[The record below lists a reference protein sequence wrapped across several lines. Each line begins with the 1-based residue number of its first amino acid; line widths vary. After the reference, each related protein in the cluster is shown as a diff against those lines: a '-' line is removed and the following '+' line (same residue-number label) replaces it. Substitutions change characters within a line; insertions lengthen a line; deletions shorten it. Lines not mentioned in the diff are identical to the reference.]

1 MREHRRAESVKDAM
15 RTSTV
20 FCAAACLLAPLG
32 ALAVGPEGSL
42 ALGASSYR
50 GQPSGYFYARTGIA
64 TDLVT
69 PGFRVL
75 GLASPGTL
83 AYAVAPELRW
93 RIGGIVRLDL
103 AVGAGLGQVFQPDP
117 VLAQHTPLG
126 LYTYGSAGVA
136 YAPSRHVAVGL
147 EATLNHWAGMG
158 TLATGG
164 SYYRMPLDQPLWL
177 ASVTYSP

>member
-1 MREHRRAESVKDAM
+1 M
-15 RTSTV
+15 RTR
-20 FCAAACLLAPLG
+20 AALSAFACLFAPLG

-69 PGFRVL
+69 PGIRAL

-93 RIGGIVRLDL
+93 HIGGMVRLDL
-103 AVGAGLGQVFQPDP
+103 AVGAGIGQVFQPDP
-117 VLAQHTPLG
+117 VFAQRTPFG
-126 LYTYGSAGVA
+126 LYTYGSAGIS
-136 YAPSRHVAVGL
+136 YSPDRHVAVGL

-158 TLATGG
+158 ALGNGG

-177 ASVTYSP
+177 ASVTYAP

>member
-1 MREHRRAESVKDAM
+1 MRARAG
-15 RTSTV
+15 
-20 FCAAACLLAPLG
+20 FCAVACLLAPLG
-32 ALAVGPEGSL
+32 ALAMGPEGSL

-50 GQPSGYFYARTGIA
+50 GQLSGYFYARTGIA
-64 TDLVT
+64 TALVT
-69 PGFRVL
+69 PGIRAL

-83 AYAVAPELRW
+83 AYAIAPELRW
-93 RIGGIVRLDL
+93 RIGGMVRLDL

-117 VLAQHTPLG
+117 IVAQHTPLG
-126 LYTYGSAGVA
+126 LYTYGSAGIS
-136 YAPSRHVAVGL
+136 YAPDPHVAVGL

-158 TLATGG
+158 SLGTGG

>member
-1 MREHRRAESVKDAM
+1 MRMRAALAVF
-15 RTSTV
+15 TS
-20 FCAAACLLAPLG
+20 LLAPFG
-32 ALAVGPEGSL
+32 ATAMGPEGSL

-83 AYAVAPELRW
+83 AYAMAPELRW
-93 RIGGIVRLDL
+93 RIGGMVRVDL

-126 LYTYGSAGVA
+126 LYTYGSAGIS
-136 YAPSRHVAVGL
+136 YSPDRRVAVGL

-158 TLATGG
+158 ALGSGG
-164 SYYRMPLDQPLWL
+164 SYYRMPLGQPLWM